1 MHGLVGS
8 WPNTRKGGGAP
19 PGPHRHCCGPSK
31 SIRKRSCAL
40 SDCVRPAETAP
51 RGSKA
56 YSAFTKRCGSTPSS
70 GRPSFVIR
78 GMRYSSCSRCVTSR
92 SKICHATRAAGS
104 GSRRRI
110 RHRCSGGGRASQRY
124 GARNGL
130 TTRSRSSSTLPSCIS
145 SDQSVSQSACSA
157 EAAIVA
163 P

>member
-40 SDCVRPAETAP
+40 SDCARPAETAP

-78 GMRYSSCSRCVTSR
+78 GMRYCRCVTSR
-92 SKICHATRAAGS
+92 SKICHAKTRAAGS

-110 RHRCSGGGRASQRY
+110 RDRCSCESRALAGY

-130 TTRSRSSSTLPSCIS
+130 TTRSRSSSTIPSCIS
-145 SDQSVSQSACSA
+145 SDQRVSQSACSA
-157 EAAIVA
+157 EAAIMA
-163 P
+163 S